1 METPEVPKIK
11 LDECSFCHK
20 HKDEVKHLVAGDT
33 TSICNECIDLCNEFI
48 AEHDNAKSKKPKVEI
63 KTVTPRNIKEYLDQY
78 IIGQN
83 EAKITMAVAVSNHYK
98 RVNNPQ
104 VGDVEL
110 KKSNLL
116 LLGPT
121 GSGKTLMAETVA
133 TYLGVPFTIQDCTT
147 FTEAGYIGEDV
158 DSVLTRLLSAAGG
171 DLKKASTGIVFL
183 DEVDKLRSRQSSS
196 GGRDVSGEGVQQALL
211 KMLEG
216 TDVMVTVPGAKKGMG
231 EQVKMNTKNILFVVS
246 GAFVGLDKIVA
257 EDMKKGQ
264 PKIGFGSSEKPKADV
279 LTNGTLRPEHLV
291 KFGLIPEFVGRIPVS
306 AVLHELDE
314 TQLMHVLT
322 EPKNALVK
330 QYQALF
336 SMDNVDFEVSED
348 ALRSIAKIA
357 ITKKTGARGL
367 HTVMETKLT
376 QVQYDL
382 PDLKTKGAIKVY
394 VGPNVFDNEE
404 QPTVLYEDVIAVKNA

>member
-1 METPEVPKIK
+1 METPEVPQVE
-11 LDECSFCHK
+11 LENCSFCGK
-20 HKDEVKHLVAGDT
+20 HKDEVKHS
-33 TSICNECIDLCNEFI
+33 SICDECIVLCSDFI
-48 AEHDNAKSKKPKVEI
+48 EEHETKKTKKPKNDLS
-63 KTVTPRNIKEYLDQY
+63 KVTPSKIKEYLDQY
-78 IIGQN
+78 IIGQHD
-83 EAKITMAVAVSNHYK
+83 AKITMAVAVYNHYK
-98 RVNNPQ
+98 RVNKPL
-104 VGDVEL
+104 VGEVEL
-110 KKSNLL
+110 KKSNML

-133 TYLGVPFTIQDCTT
+133 KYLGVPFTIQDCTT

-158 DSVLTRLLSAAGG
+158 DSVLTRLLAAAGG
-171 DLKKASTGIVFL
+171 DLAKASTGIVFL

-216 TDVMVTVPGAKKGMG
+216 TDVMVTIPGAKKGMG
-231 EQVKMNTKNILFVVS
+231 EQVKMSTKNILFVVS
-246 GAFVGLDKIVA
+246 GAFVGLEKIVA
-257 EDMKKGQ
+257 EDLKKGQ
-264 PKIGFGSSEKPKADV
+264 PKIGFGSVEKPKGDL
-279 LTNGTLRPEHLV
+279 LTNTTLRPEHLI
-291 KFGLIPEFVGRIPVS
+291 KFGFLPEFVGRIPVA

-336 SMDNVDFEVSED
+336 SIDEVDFEVSEE
-348 ALRSIAKIA
+348 ALRAIAKIA

-376 QVQYDL
+376 QVQFDL
-382 PDLKTKGAIKVY
+382 PDLKVKGATKVF
-394 VGPNVFDNEE
+394 VGSNVFDSED
-404 QPTVLYEDVIAVKNA
+404 QPTVMYDAIVAKNA